1 MQRICPS
8 CEYTGE
14 EKECPHDHH
23 PMVSTDEYLEEEAQA
38 LIGRVFE
45 ERYEILSLLG
55 KGGMGWVFLA
65 KHMKTGQEVALKVLR
80 KAAESKLGRV
90 KRFFK
95 EAQMSSRLR
104 HPHTVRVFDYGASDD
119 GYFFI
124 AMEYLPGQSL
134 AQLIANSAT
143 LSPRLVARIAHQICL
158 ALGEA
163 HELGLVHRDLKP
175 DNIFLSE
182 VHGKDLH
189 VKVLDF
195 GIAKAIDAPEDDALT
210 PLTATGAT
218 VGTPMYMS
226 PEQASLQDMDGR
238 TDLYSLG
245 VMMYEMLTGD
255 VPFAGKSAVAV
266 MLAHVNKI
274 PAPIPEEIAGNEIP
288 ESLRFLISELMAKK
302 ARDRPE
308 SAGAVAERLG
318 EYARGDGP
326 IAPSPLARQAFVP
339 TVGPIATPG
348 TTDSVTVPTA
358 LGEPTPPGRA
368 DRRSHGW
375 WLIVGVVLIA
385 GAIYGVSRMIQASP
399 TASPTVTQADTVQ
412 PKRGE
417 TITVPTPTPES
428 PPPKPAAS
436 KPDVSEPP
444 LVPVDE
450 DVVTPKPAA
459 TGKRVYRKRVQRQLR
474 RVKKCALQH
483 LKNTPAGTKL
493 TLNMTFVIKPT
504 GEVQEVNLKKRPE
517 LNRRFLACAKS
528 LLRKVSFPAAPIQV
542 KLTMKGNLVIV
553 GAPKKP

>member
-1 MQRICPS
+1 
-8 CEYTGE
+8 
-14 EKECPHDHH
+14 
-23 PMVSTDEYLEEEAQA
+23 EEAQA

-245 VMMYEMLTGD
+245 VMMYEM
-255 VPFAGKSAVAV
+255 
-266 MLAHVNKI
+266 
-274 PAPIPEEIAGNEIP
+274 
-288 ESLRFLISELMAKK
+288 
-302 ARDRPE
+302 
-308 SAGAVAERLG
+308 
-318 EYARGDGP
+318 
-326 IAPSPLARQAFVP
+326 
-339 TVGPIATPG
+339 
-348 TTDSVTVPTA
+348 
-358 LGEPTPPGRA
+358 
-368 DRRSHGW
+368 
-375 WLIVGVVLIA
+375 
-385 GAIYGVSRMIQASP
+385 
-399 TASPTVTQADTVQ
+399 
-412 PKRGE
+412 
-417 TITVPTPTPES
+417 
-428 PPPKPAAS
+428 
-436 KPDVSEPP
+436 
-444 LVPVDE
+444 
-450 DVVTPKPAA
+450 
-459 TGKRVYRKRVQRQLR
+459 
-474 RVKKCALQH
+474 
-483 LKNTPAGTKL
+483 
-493 TLNMTFVIKPT
+493 
-504 GEVQEVNLKKRPE
+504 
-517 LNRRFLACAKS
+517 
-528 LLRKVSFPAAPIQV
+528 
-542 KLTMKGNLVIV
+542 
-553 GAPKKP
+553 